1 MLSPGKLMM
10 SMSDVQ
16 GLPRR
21 KPAALWVLKGLLAV
35 AFLSAGGTKILG
47 APMMVESFQQNS
59 LQG

>member
-1 MLSPGKLMM
+1 MM